1 MHELSIAR
9 DITGIITRALGR
21 PRRLDR
27 VNVTIGPLSGIS
39 PESLRFCFTEVARS
53 QGLGEPELCIS
64 ETSASLVCLDCC
76 REYSTDDFYD
86 GCPDCGS
93 MMRRIVT
100 GREFTVDSVE
110 LDDEGDGRD
119 EC

>member
-9 DITGIITRALGR
+9 DITGIIIRVLGG

-39 PESLRFCFTEVARS
+39 PASLRFCFEEVARAE
-53 QGLGEPELCIS
+53 GLGEPELRVS
-64 ETSASLVCLDCC
+64 ESSASLVCLNCG
-76 REYSTDDFYD
+76 RAYSTDDFYD

-100 GREFTVDSVE
+100 GTEFTVDSVE
-110 LDDEGDGRD
+110 LDDGGDGRD
-119 EC
+119 ER

>member
-9 DITGIITRALGR
+9 DITGIIARVLGG

-39 PESLRFCFTEVARS
+39 PESLRFCFAEVARAE
-53 QGLGEPELCIS
+53 GLGEPELCIS
-64 ETSASLVCLDCC
+64 EPSASLVCLECR
-76 REYSTDDFYD
+76 REYSTGNFYD

-93 MMRRIVT
+93 MLRRIVT
-100 GREFTVDSVE
+100 GTEFTVDSVE
-110 LDDEGDGRD
+110 LDDGGDGRD
-119 EC
+119 ER